1 MQNMQKEIEETGHKE
16 KELFDKFMCY
26 CANNN
31 GALAKSIEDGKARI
45 DELSAKLKEAGASKV
60 QNQQDLAQ
68 HKKDRDGAAADLSEA
83 TALRDKESAEFAGT
97 KANLESNIK
106 AMAGAIQALEK
117 GMGGASLLQSP
128 VGDRLKHIAESY
140 AFDDESDRRHLVSF
154 LEQNGDYV
162 PQSDQIVGI
171 LKNIMDTTVA
181 DLKAAVKDEDSAVA
195 GFAELKKS
203 KQEEMTVATQA
214 IETKQTRA
222 GELAVSVAQM
232 TDDVEDTTHAVEEDE
247 KFANQLE
254 TQCGSKEKEWAEREK
269 LRSQEIAAISD
280 AIGILN
286 DDDALDLFKKA
297 MPSSLVEVKAGFL
310 QRSGTPASR
319 ILKAQAILS
328 QTAAA
333 SQNRGTLRLLLFTL
347 SSKMKMQAKRQAHA
361 QSTHMDSGNVTEM
374 IDEMVTIE
382 GQEQMSDDKKQPWC
396 NGEFDKSDREEHAEK
411 VEIGHLDAQIAE
423 EADAIEALN
432 AEITELKA
440 EIMGLDK
447 AVAEATEQ
455 RKEEHEDYAEEHQL
469 ASTAI
474 ELVGKAKNRLNKF
487 YNPVLYKAAPVK
499 KEMTMEEKIIDAGTF
514 VQLRRSFAEPAPAP
528 ETFGAYEKSTAKSAG
543 VLGLMDM
550 IVKELE
556 DDMKEAE
563 YSEKTAQKDYEE
575 LMTDSAAT
583 RSEKAKGIADKE
595 GAKAAVSSKKL
606 QAREK
611 ETADFKDVD
620 SIQKYRNVLHGDCDF
635 ILENYDARKE
645 ARTKEIES
653 LKHAKAMLAGAHM

>member
-1 MQNMQKEIEETGHKE
+1 MEGS
-16 KELFDKFMCY
+16 L
-26 CANNN
+26 
-31 GALAKSIEDGKARI
+31 
-45 DELSAKLKEAGASKV
+45 
-60 QNQQDLAQ
+60 
-68 HKKDRDGAAADLSEA
+68 
-83 TALRDKESAEFAGT
+83 T
-97 KANLESNIK
+97 KA
-106 AMAGAIQALEK
+106 
-117 GMGGASLLQSP
+117 
-128 VGDRLKHIAESY
+128 IA
-140 AFDDESDRRHLVSF
+140 DE
-154 LEQNGDYV
+154 EQ
-162 PQSDQIVGI
+162 
-171 LKNIMDTTVA
+171 
-181 DLKAAVKDEDSAVA
+181 AVA
-195 GFAELKKS
+195 GFGDLKGSKEAEQKA
-203 KQEEMTVATQA
+203 ATAA

-222 GELAVSVAQM
+222 GELAVSVVQTA
-232 TDDVEDTTHAVEEDE
+232 DDIEDTTEEVADTE
-247 KFANQLE
+247 KFAKQLE
-254 TQCGSKEKEWAEREK
+254 EQCGVKEKEWAEREK

-297 MPSSLVEVKAGFL
+297 MPSSLVEEKAGFL

-499 KEMTMEEKIIDAGTF
+499 KEMTMEEKIIDAGAF
-514 VQLRRSFAEPAPAP
+514 SQVDVAPPPPP
-528 ETFGAYEKSTAKSAG
+528 ETFGAYEKSSEKSTG

-556 DDMKEAE
+556 DDNKDAE
-563 YSEKTAQKDYEE
+563 YEEKTAQKDYEE
-575 LMTDSAAT
+575 LMTESAET
-583 RSEKAKGIADKE
+583 RQAKVNGIADKE
-595 GAKAAVSSKKL
+595 EAKAKLGSKKL
-606 QAREK
+606 AATEA
-611 ETADFKDVD
+611 EAGDFKDID
-620 SIQKYRNVLHGDCDF
+620 TIHKYENTLHGDCDF
-635 ILENYDARKE
+635 IMENYDTRKE
-645 ARTKEIES
+645 ARAQEIES
-653 LKHAKAMLAGAHM
+653 LKSAANILKG